1 MVSISPWHIVVL
13 LTLFLGANL
22 SMPEMLGIPQ
32 HDNPN
37 AELNQWLVGII
48 NAYALR
54 DITLMHE

>member
-1 MVSISPWHIVVL
+1 MVSISLWHILAL
-13 LTLFLGANL
+13 LTLSLGANL

-48 NAYALR
+48 NA
-54 DITLMHE
+54 

>member
-1 MVSISPWHIVVL
+1 MVRISLCHIVVL
-13 LTLFLGANL
+13 LTVFLGANL

-48 NAYALR
+48 NA
-54 DITLMHE
+54 